1 MVAVNLP
8 LAHVKGVSNEI
19 VRLWA
24 VLSGLD
30 DVHVVSEAASLK
42 LIIIFRE
49 IDFDGVFGFWGF
61 RVLG

>member
-8 LAHVKGVSNEI
+8 LAHVKAVSNEI

-30 DVHVVSEAASLK
+30 DVHVVSATLK
-42 LIIIFRE
+42 FIII
-49 IDFDGVFGFWGF
+49 GTAK
-61 RVLG
+61 L

>member
-8 LAHVKGVSNEI
+8 LAHVKGVCNEI

-30 DVHVVSEAASLK
+30 DVHVVSATLK
-42 LIIIFRE
+42 FIII
-49 IDFDGVFGFWGF
+49 GTAK
-61 RVLG
+61 L

>member
-30 DVHVVSEAASLK
+30 DVHVVIVAESL
-42 LIIIFRE
+42 
-49 IDFDGVFGFWGF
+49 
-61 RVLG
+61 